1 MEVTGYE
8 YVWGIGRRELVNGMW
23 NELGKIKV
31 KVKVK

>member
-8 YVWGIGRRELVNGMW
+8 YVQGIEGRESVNEMG
-23 NELGKIKV
+23 NELGKV